1 MPGDENLFLKTFAA
15 LPPDAQARVQAWLG
29 TQMFLARELGLSP
42 EDWLAEVER
51 AFAFPFDFTF
61 ASDGQVALEELV
73 LDGAE
78 RRAMSRVLGDTG
90 GASSSPSPGEGR
102 QHGPK
107 AGLITTRLLHD
118 LFMRTSRPRETHN
131 PPGEVGEN
139 PTQNPDE
146 GG

>member
-1 MPGDENLFLKTFAA
+1 MTGDENLFLKTFAA
-15 LPPDAQARVQAWLG
+15 LPPDAQARVQSWLG

-61 ASDGQVALEELV
+61 ASAGQEALEELV
-73 LDGAE
+73 LDGAQ

-90 GASSSPSPGEGR
+90 GSVPPPPGEGR
-102 QHGPK
+102 RQGPK
-107 AGLITTRLLHD
+107 AGLVTTRLLHD
-118 LFMRTSRPRETHN
+118 LFVRTSGPRETHN

-139 PTQNPDE
+139 PTQNPEE